1 MNVGSTLDGNPPCLF
16 PRRHQTYSF
25 SQYKVYPLT
34 VRYILSSS
42 LPSPSLAVAAAARDK
57 QISDLHIAVTGG
69 RFHPAKVLIDQL
81 GRQDDI
87 LGLRAALVSKVR
99 GGTDY

>member
-1 MNVGSTLDGNPPCLF
+1 M
-16 PRRHQTYSF
+16 
-25 SQYKVYPLT
+25 
-34 VRYILSSS
+34 
-42 LPSPSLAVAAAARDK
+42 AAAARDK
-57 QISDLHIAVTGG
+57 QIADLHIAVTGG

-99 GGTDY
+99 GGLFVH

>member
-1 MNVGSTLDGNPPCLF
+1 MPVPSPPSN
-16 PRRHQTYSF
+16 SF

-42 LPSPSLAVAAAARDK
+42 LPLPSLAVAAAARDK
-57 QISDLHIAVTGG
+57 QIADLHIAVTGG